1 MNWIQVVIMWCGIA
15 AILPPAVHRLTG
27 HHGYLYFW
35 EYVLVVMLITAG
47 LIFTVGVVMQQRRV
61 RR

>member
-15 AILPPAVHRLTG
+15 AILLPAVHRLTG

-35 EYVLVVMLITAG
+35 EYVLVVMLVTAG
-47 LIFTVGVVMQQRRV
+47 LIFTVGTVTQRRGW